1 MDGEDLMGRFVAGAD
16 RSQMTFLPE
25 CLDDW
30 VGDDNP
36 VHVVEA
42 FVEAL
47 DAEPWA
53 PLHLNVTV
61 VGGIVDVWG
70 FAHSSAEKTAT
81 RVAVEEIP
89 GVKAVNDNLSIMPSV
104 AYGG

>member
-1 MDGEDLMGRFVAGAD
+1 
-16 RSQMTFLPE
+16 
-25 CLDDW
+25 
-30 VGDDNP
+30 
-36 VHVVEA
+36 
-42 FVEAL
+42 
-47 DAEPWA
+47 
-53 PLHLNVTV
+53 LHLNVTV

-70 FAHSSAEKTAT
+70 FAHSSAGKTAT

>member
-1 MDGEDLMGRFVAGAD
+1 MTKEKAKTVAAD
-16 RSQMTFLPE
+16 DAKLRKLI
-25 CLDDW
+25 L
-30 VGDDNP
+30 
-36 VHVVEA
+36 HK
-42 FVEAL
+42 L
-47 DAEPWA
+47 KAEPWA

-61 VGGIVDVWG
+61 VGGIVDVLG